1 MKRSNELQTS
11 WILMMIH
18 VDNFAQVWSS
28 HLLEILELIEHSR
41 YQMHAC
47 DFLYLDFG
55 AAECFLAALHIS
67 HGDRRL
73 STSLVWSISAWES
86 SNLQPFLIA
95 ALKSQSGDRF
105 SGWIILILSRQ
116 WTSSQMVAHILGVSV
131 NYWYTVYSILYTKVH
146 WHIIHP
152 ESFRKRWQTVTAM
165 KIWRD
170 YFAEL
175 KHRTR
180 L

>member
-1 MKRSNELQTS
+1 
-11 WILMMIH
+11 MMIH
-18 VDNFAQVWSS
+18 VANFAQWWSS
-28 HLLEILELIEHSR
+28 RLLEILELIEHSR

-55 AAECFLAALHIS
+55 AAECFLTALHIS
-67 HGDRRL
+67 HGDRRP
-73 STSLVWSISAWES
+73 STSIVWSISAWES
-86 SNLQPFLIA
+86 SNLQPFLGRNHQNTYRS
-95 ALKSQSGDRF
+95 LEVSKWWRF
-105 SGWIILILSRQ
+105 SGWIILILSHQ
-116 WTSSQMVAHILGVSV
+116 WTSSQMVAHILGVSA
-131 NYWYTVYSILYTKVH
+131 NNWYTVYSIPYTKVH

-165 KIWRD
+165 KTWRD